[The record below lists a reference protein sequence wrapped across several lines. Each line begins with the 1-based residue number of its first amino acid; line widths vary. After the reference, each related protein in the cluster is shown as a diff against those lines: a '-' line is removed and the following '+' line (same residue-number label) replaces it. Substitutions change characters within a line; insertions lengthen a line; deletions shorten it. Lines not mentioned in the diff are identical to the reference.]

1 MDGGRLDTVARGDGP
16 MGLGLDAINALLI
29 ISLLVIVGAL
39 MADEFGQQL
48 APRWRRYRSRLLAD
62 HVTWRTFLPLVVAVA
77 LAMLMRAF
85 LIGAYLLIVGILITV
100 YFLRRAR
107 EQRQS
112 LPARQ
117 ILQLILAFRSAY
129 LLQPS
134 VFLSLDAVKEKV
146 DEPLRSLMR
155 VTVETYYLTSS
166 PQHAFMELRARTD
179 NIYLSQF
186 AYVLEMS
193 ETARTEVVVKALDNL
208 VERLRTHDQ
217 LRREIEA
224 SLVSITGQT
233 SFIQVIAVLVVLGVA
248 AVPLLRAAYTSPGG
262 QIAFIIIISIML
274 GASYYIDSVINRLA
288 ERVS

>member
-1 MDGGRLDTVARGDGP
+1 V
-16 MGLGLDAINALLI
+16 GLGLDAVNALLI
-29 ISLLVIVGAL
+29 ISLVVVAGAL
-39 MADEFGQQL
+39 LVDEFGQQL

-62 HVTWRTFLPLVVAVA
+62 HVTWRTFLPLVVAVT

-85 LIGAYLLIVGILITV
+85 LIGAYLVIVGILITV
-100 YFLRRAR
+100 YFLRRAK

-129 LLQPS
+129 LLQHS

-274 GASYYIDSVINRLA
+274 GASYYIDSVINKLA

>member
-1 MDGGRLDTVARGDGP
+1 
-16 MGLGLDAINALLI
+16 MGLGLDAVNALLI
-29 ISLLVIVGAL
+29 ISLVVVAGAL
-39 MADEFGQQL
+39 LVDEFGQQL

-62 HVTWRTFLPLVVAVA
+62 HVTWRTFLPLVVAVT

-85 LIGAYLLIVGILITV
+85 LIGAYLVIVGILITV
-100 YFLRRAR
+100 YFLRRAK

-129 LLQPS
+129 LLQHS

-274 GASYYIDSVINRLA
+274 GASYYIDSVINKLA

>member
-1 MDGGRLDTVARGDGP
+1 

>member
-1 MDGGRLDTVARGDGP
+1 

-274 GASYYIDSVINRLA
+274 AASYYIDSVINRLA

>member
-1 MDGGRLDTVARGDGP
+1 V
-16 MGLGLDAINALLI
+16 GLGLDAVNALLI
-29 ISLLVIVGAL
+29 ISLVVVAGAL
-39 MADEFGQQL
+39 LVDEFGQQM

-62 HVTWRTFLPLVVAVA
+62 HVTWRTFLPLVVAVT

-85 LIGAYLLIVGILITV
+85 LIGAYLVIVGILITV
-100 YFLRRAR
+100 YFLRRAK

-129 LLQPS
+129 LLQHS

-193 ETARTEVVVKALDNL
+193 ETARTEVVIKALDNL

-274 GASYYIDSVINRLA
+274 GASYYIDSVINKLA

>member
-1 MDGGRLDTVARGDGP
+1 

-146 DEPLRSLMR
+146 DEPLRSLMG

>member
-1 MDGGRLDTVARGDGP
+1 
-16 MGLGLDAINALLI
+16 MGLGLDAVNALLV
-29 ISLLVIVGAL
+29 ISLLVVVGAL
-39 MADEFGQQL
+39 MVDEFGQQL

-62 HVTWRTFLPLVVAVA
+62 HVTLRTFLPLVVAVI
-77 LAMLMRAF
+77 LAMLMRAV

-100 YFLRRAR
+100 YFLRRGR
-107 EQRQS
+107 QQQQS

-146 DEPLRSLMR
+146 DEPLRSLMG

-193 ETARTEVVVKALDNL
+193 ETARTEIVVKALDNL

-262 QIAFIIIISIML
+262 QIAFIIIVSIML
-274 GASYYIDSVINRLA
+274 GASYYIDSVINKLA

>member
-1 MDGGRLDTVARGDGP
+1 
-16 MGLGLDAINALLI
+16 MGLGLDAVNALLI
-29 ISLLVIVGAL
+29 ISLVMVVGAL
-39 MADEFGQQL
+39 LVDEFGQQL

-62 HVTWRTFLPLVVAVA
+62 HVTWRTFLPLVVAVT

-117 ILQLILAFRSAY
+117 LLQLILAFRSAY
-129 LLQPS
+129 LLRPS

-155 VTVETYYLTSS
+155 VAVETYYLTSS

-274 GASYYIDSVINRLA
+274 GASYYIDSVINKLA

>member
-1 MDGGRLDTVARGDGP
+1 
-16 MGLGLDAINALLI
+16 MGLGLDAVNALLI
-29 ISLLVIVGAL
+29 ISLVVVAGAL
-39 MADEFGQQL
+39 LVDEFGQQM

-62 HVTWRTFLPLVVAVA
+62 HVTWRTFLPLVVAVT

-85 LIGAYLLIVGILITV
+85 LIGAYLVIVGILITV
-100 YFLRRAR
+100 YFLRRAK

-129 LLQPS
+129 LLQHS

-274 GASYYIDSVINRLA
+274 GASYYIDSVINKLA

>member
-1 MDGGRLDTVARGDGP
+1 

-193 ETARTEVVVKALDNL
+193 ETARTEIVVKALDNL
-208 VERLRTHDQ
+208 IERLRTHDQ

>member
-1 MDGGRLDTVARGDGP
+1 MDAV
-16 MGLGLDAINALLI
+16 NALLI
-29 ISLLVIVGAL
+29 ISLVVVAGAL
-39 MADEFGQQL
+39 LVDEFGQQL

-62 HVTWRTFLPLVVAVA
+62 HVTWRTFLPLVVAVT

-85 LIGAYLLIVGILITV
+85 LIGAYLVIVGILITV
-100 YFLRRAR
+100 YFLRRAK

-129 LLQPS
+129 LLQHS

-193 ETARTEVVVKALDNL
+193 ETARTEVVIKALDNL

-274 GASYYIDSVINRLA
+274 GASYYIDSVINKLA

>member
-1 MDGGRLDTVARGDGP
+1 
-16 MGLGLDAINALLI
+16 MGLGLGAVNALLI
-29 ISLLVIVGAL
+29 ISLLVVVGAL
-39 MADEFGQQL
+39 LVDEFGEQL

-62 HVTWRTFLPLVVAVA
+62 HVTLRTFLPLVVALT
-77 LAMLMRAF
+77 LAMLMRAV

-107 EQRQS
+107 ERQQS

-134 VFLSLDAVKEKV
+134 VFLSLDAVKEKL

-274 GASYYIDSVINRLA
+274 GASYYIDSVINKLA